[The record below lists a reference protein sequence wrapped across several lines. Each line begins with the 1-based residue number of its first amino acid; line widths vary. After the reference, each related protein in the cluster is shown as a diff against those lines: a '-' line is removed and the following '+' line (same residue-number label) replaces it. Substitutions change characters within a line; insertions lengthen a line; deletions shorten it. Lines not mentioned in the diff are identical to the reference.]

1 MTTLRNQLI
10 KVPTRPPLR
19 VASHEADGLSALEA
33 VITRQMAGN
42 PVARMSRDGD
52 RILINPTKCGF
63 AMSIMPLYG
72 RIIVTCGGWDDDLD
86 TWADVERII
95 TAALDGDLRLVSVYA
110 NDKPLRFTI
119 ERRSGA
125 SWGVVG
131 EKTFVRWSFFK
142 PRTVVRYDQYQPSL
156 QELNS

>member
-1 MTTLRNQLI
+1 MTTFRNSPV
-10 KVPTRPPLR
+10 KGPARPPFR
-19 VASHEADGLSALEA
+19 VVSQQANSLGALEEA
-33 VITRQMAGN
+33 ISRRMAGN

-63 AMSIMPLYG
+63 TMSIMPLYG

-86 TWADVERII
+86 TWADVERIV

-119 ERRSGA
+119 ERRSGE
-125 SWGVVG
+125 SWVVVG
-131 EKTFVRWSFFK
+131 EKTYIRWSFFK
-142 PRTVVRYDQYQPSL
+142 PRTTVRYDQYQPALKDLMS
-156 QELNS
+156 